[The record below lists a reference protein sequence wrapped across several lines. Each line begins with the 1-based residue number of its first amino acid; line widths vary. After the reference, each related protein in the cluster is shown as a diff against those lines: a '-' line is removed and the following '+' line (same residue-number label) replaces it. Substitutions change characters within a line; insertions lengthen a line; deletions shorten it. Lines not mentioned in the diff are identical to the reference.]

1 MSDLSGLL
9 NNAGIEIQDAKV
21 TPTHLSELIQLIKDQ
36 TISGKIAKS
45 VLPDVFE
52 TGKTPKQI
60 VEKKGLSQISD
71 ASAIESIADQVIEEN
86 PGPAQD
92 YRDGK
97 QKAIGFLVGQVM
109 KATRGK
115 ANPQMVNQLLHQKLD
130 G

>member
-1 MSDLSGLL
+1 MSKAKQTDRLKELLKPDIVIDLDKRVTNPFDLL
-9 NNAGIEIQDAKV
+9 
-21 TPTHLSELIQLIKDQ
+21 QLQ
-36 TISGKIAKS
+36 AQ
-45 VLPDVFE
+45 LN
-52 TGKTPKQI
+52 
-60 VEKKGLSQISD
+60 QISD
-71 ASAIESIADQVIEEN
+71 ASAIESIVDQVIEEN

-115 ANPQMVNQLLHQKLD
+115 ANPQMVNQLLQQKLT

>member
-1 MSDLSGLL
+1 MSKAKKKDRLKELLKPDIVINLDKRVTNPFDLL
-9 NNAGIEIQDAKV
+9 
-21 TPTHLSELIQLIKDQ
+21 QLQ
-36 TISGKIAKS
+36 
-45 VLPDVFE
+45 V
-52 TGKTPKQI
+52 QRN
-60 VEKKGLSQISD
+60 QISD
-71 ASAIESIADQVIEEN
+71 ASAIESIVDQAIEEN

-115 ANPQMVNQLLHQKLD
+115 ANPQMVNQLLQQKLD